1 MQKLKK
7 LFLLLFLLI
16 LSSRAANAQTPNIKI
31 GYTTQYILQKDSP
44 DTRTKMTINI
54 RNMKKDIYPT
64 SFSIGIPTTFEI
76 SQVQATANNAPT
88 EVLVEKQDQYYR
100 IKILI
105 PDAKI
110 GKGKENILTL
120 EFIQKNLV
128 KWQGNT
134 WEAIFPTASRQ
145 ENNILYYN
153 IQVILPPD
161 LPSKKI
167 SISKPIPTKIEKNI
181 IYWENV
187 KDRVVYAVFG
197 DKQIYEMDLLYELEN
212 TQYTPGYIY
221 ITLPPDST
229 YQQVVY
235 SSIDPEPEDIKVDE
249 DGNVLAKYTLKPR
262 QIKEISVKGWVI
274 LYPGPED
281 TMRRIEQKRFE
292 DQQKYL
298 LTPVS
303 YWQVNKQIE
312 LDPEKSVEQKAED
325 IFDFVVKTLE
335 YNFDKF
341 QQNQVKRL
349 GANTALQQP
358 NNAVCTEY
366 TDLFIALSRKNNIYA
381 REIQGFA
388 ITDNQRF
395 RPLSPYIDILHTWPE
410 YYDPEKK
417 LWVPVDPTWED
428 TSKIDYFSSMDLNHI
443 YLAIHGKDPEKP
455 YPAGAFKRSKK
466 KVIKFTPTDKHPE
479 IKSSLKIST
488 KQNPLKVIANNQK
501 NKIKLIL
508 QNTGNTRIADK
519 DILLESPD
527 LDISPLKINIDYLAP
542 FQKKEVVI
550 DLSSDLKQ
558 KKSSSLIL
566 KDGSQTLAEIPVQIQ
581 PFWQI
586 YLDII
591 SKYWIFLTASILLIT
606 TPVYFLL
613 KRKNEE

>member
-1 MQKLKK
+1 MQNLKK
-7 LFLLLFLLI
+7 FFLLLFLI
-16 LSSRAANAQTPNIKI
+16 TLSLHKVNAQTPNIKV

-76 SQVQATANNAPT
+76 SQIKATANDIPT
-88 EVLVEKQDQYYR
+88 EALVEKQDQYYR

-120 EFIQKNLV
+120 EFIQKNLI
-128 KWQGNT
+128 KWQGHT
-134 WEAIFPTASRQ
+134 WEAIFPTISRQ
-145 ENNILYYN
+145 DDNILYYN
-153 IQVILPPD
+153 IQVVLPPD

-167 SISKPIPTKIEKNI
+167 SISKPIPTKIERNI

-187 KDRVVYAVFG
+187 KDPVVYAVFG
-197 DKQIYEMDLLYELEN
+197 DKQIYKMDLLYELEN

-221 ITLPPDST
+221 ITLPPDSA

-235 SSIDPEPEDIKVDE
+235 SSIEPEPEDIKIDE
-249 DGNVLAKYTLKPR
+249 DGNVLAKYTLKP
-262 QIKEISVKGWVI
+262 KEAKEVSVKGWVI
-274 LYPGPED
+274 LYPEPED

-292 DQQKYL
+292 NQKKYL

-303 YWQVNKQIE
+303 YWQVNQQIN
-312 LDPEKSVEQKAED
+312 LDQGKSVEEKAED

-335 YNFDKF
+335 YNFDKL

-410 YYDPEKK
+410 YYDPQKK
-417 LWVPVDPTWED
+417 LWIPVDPTWED

-466 KVIKFTPTDKHPE
+466 KVIKFTPTDKSPN
-479 IKSSLKIST
+479 IRSSLRIFT
-488 KQNPLKVIANNQK
+488 PQNPLKIIANNKK
-501 NKIKLIL
+501 NKINLIL

-519 DILLESPD
+519 DIFLESPD
-527 LDISPLKINIDYLAP
+527 LDVSPVKINIDYLAP
-542 FQKKEVVI
+542 FQKKELI
-550 DLSSDLKQ
+550 INLSSNLKQ

-566 KDGSQTLAEIPVQIQ
+566 RYDSQEIIDIPVQIQ
-581 PFWQI
+581 PFWQV

-591 SKYWIFLTASILLIT
+591 SKYWIFLTTSIMLIT
-606 TPVYFLL
+606 TPVYFFI
-613 KRKNEE
+613 KRKNE